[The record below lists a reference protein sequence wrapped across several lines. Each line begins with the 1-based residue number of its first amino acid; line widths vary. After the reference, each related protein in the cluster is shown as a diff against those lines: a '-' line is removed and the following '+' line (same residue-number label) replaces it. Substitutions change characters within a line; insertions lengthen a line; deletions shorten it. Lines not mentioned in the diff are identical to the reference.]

1 MEERGAQA
9 RGLWFAL
16 RTTFRDGL
24 FRSSAYLTLN
34 EIAGAALGSV
44 LSPAAARL
52 YPEQEV
58 GLGVARLSVAALLAI
73 LLT

>member
-24 FRSSAYLTLN
+24 YRSSAYRMLN

-52 YPEQEV
+52 YPEEV
-58 GLGVARLSVAALLAI
+58 GLGVARLSVNALLAI